1 MVKKTITYK
10 NYNGVEITEDFYFNL
25 TEAEVMEME
34 MSTKG
39 GLAEQLERIIAA
51 NDAPSIS

>member
-39 GLAEQLERIIAA
+39 GLAEQLTRIIAA
-51 NDAPSIS
+51 KNRPI